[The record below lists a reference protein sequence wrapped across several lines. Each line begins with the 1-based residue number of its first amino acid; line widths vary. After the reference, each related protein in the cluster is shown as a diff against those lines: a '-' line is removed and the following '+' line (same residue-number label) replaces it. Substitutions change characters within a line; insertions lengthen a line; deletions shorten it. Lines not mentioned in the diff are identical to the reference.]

1 MFLVGS
7 LDGLSS
13 TFYAALSA
21 IGFAISVNVFFPVL
35 PIVPVAVAVIVVVA
49 AMHTR
54 GVTKAGNLQIV
65 LGAFLLVVFA
75 IYIIRGLTDP
85 NGLARQLLTLGMWFL
100 PDKTLSSYRAH
111 ALGHCT
117 DLKRLCRV

>member
-1 MFLVGS
+1 NGLIMFLVGS

-35 PIVPVAVAVIVVVA
+35 PIIPVAVAVIVVVA
-49 AMHTR
+49 AMHIR

-75 IYIIRGLTDP
+75 IYIIRALTDP
-85 NGLARQLLTLGMWFL
+85 NGFSEATFNSG
-100 PDKTLSSYRAH
+100 
-111 ALGHCT
+111 
-117 DLKRLCRV
+117 